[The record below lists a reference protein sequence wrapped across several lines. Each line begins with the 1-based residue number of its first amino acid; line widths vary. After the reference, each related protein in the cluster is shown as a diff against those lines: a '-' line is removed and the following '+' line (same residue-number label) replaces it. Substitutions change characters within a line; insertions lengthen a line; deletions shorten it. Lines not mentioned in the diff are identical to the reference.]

1 MFGGRRQCGASDCR
15 RHEPVTGRSPEAQ
28 RLHAEVDG
36 LRGGSSQTHAVDRPV
51 RANRLIRIL
60 LVGDLDGPERRRR
73 PDTMSA
79 SCSCAPSSR
88 VDLFVYGLSL
98 KEIAC
103 LRDVEGILR
112 GDDIIE
118 LRQFHKGFVET
129 QAARLALE
137 CGRNQLDRADSGTS
151 NRREL
156 EHLY

>member
-1 MFGGRRQCGASDCR
+1 
-15 RHEPVTGRSPEAQ
+15 
-28 RLHAEVDG
+28 
-36 LRGGSSQTHAVDRPV
+36 
-51 RANRLIRIL
+51 
-60 LVGDLDGPERRRR
+60 
-73 PDTMSA
+73 MSA

-98 KEIAC
+98 KEIAG
-103 LRDVEGILR
+103 LRDVEVILR
-112 GDDIIE
+112 EDDIIE